1 MTLTPLSTVTGLLVG
16 DTARSEFIEEIVLE
30 LGQGFRNVITVVSGF
45 RVRQTSTVII
55 QRLQSSLVCLL
66 AAASESA
73 SIQVI
78 NQSEVTDIQAQGDGL
93 TDSIDSIAGTSAR
106 N

>member
-1 MTLTPLSTVTGLLVG
+1 MG